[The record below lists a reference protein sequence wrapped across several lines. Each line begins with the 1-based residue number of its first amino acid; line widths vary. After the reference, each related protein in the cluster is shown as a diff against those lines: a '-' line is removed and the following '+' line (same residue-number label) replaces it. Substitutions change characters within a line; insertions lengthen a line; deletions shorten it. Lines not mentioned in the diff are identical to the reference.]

1 MRISDWSSDV
11 CSSDIFEPGDT
22 LMGMSLAHGG
32 HLTHGA
38 APTFSGKWLHSVQ
51 YGVREADQRI
61 DYDAVAELASE
72 YHPKLIIAGGSA
84 YPRQI
89 DIARFREIADS
100 VDAKLMV
107 DMAHF
112 AGLVAG
118 GAHPNPPEN
127 APGEIG
133 RTSSKGRGCQ

>member
-1 MRISDWSSDV
+1 MAV
-11 CSSDIFEPGDT
+11 AYALLEPGDT

-84 YPRQI
+84 SPRQI
-89 DIARFREIADS
+89 DFARFREIADS
-100 VDAKLMV
+100 VDARSEGRRVGKECV
-107 DMAHF
+107 ST
-112 AGLVAG
+112 GRYR
-118 GAHPNPPEN
+118 GAPV
-127 APGEIG
+127 
-133 RTSSKGRGCQ
+133 Q

>member
-11 CSSDIFEPGDT
+11 CSSDLLEPGDT

-84 YPRQI
+84 YPRQL
-89 DIARFREIADS
+89 DFARFREIADS
-100 VDAKLMV
+100 VDRSEERRVGKEGV
-107 DMAHF
+107 S
-112 AGLVAG
+112 
-118 GAHPNPPEN
+118 
-127 APGEIG
+127 
-133 RTSSKGRGCQ
+133 RC

>member
-11 CSSDIFEPGDT
+11 CSSDLANMAVAYALLEPGDT

-84 YPRQI
+84 YSRY
-89 DIARFREIADS
+89 RKS
-100 VDAKLMV
+100 VV
-107 DMAHF
+107 V
-112 AGLVAG
+112 GRRVSGRVEPG
-118 GAHPNPPEN
+118 G
-127 APGEIG
+127 G
-133 RTSSKGRGCQ
+133 